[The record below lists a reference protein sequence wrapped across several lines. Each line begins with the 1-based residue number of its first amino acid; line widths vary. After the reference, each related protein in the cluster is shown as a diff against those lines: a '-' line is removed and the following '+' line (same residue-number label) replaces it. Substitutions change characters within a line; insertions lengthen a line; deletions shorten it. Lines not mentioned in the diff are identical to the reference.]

1 MLEARDVTVR
11 TPDRALLAG
20 VSLAVPA
27 GTITAVA
34 GPIGAGKSTLI
45 RVLAGLVPASRGE
58 VLLEGTPLASR
69 TRRMIAGRIAVVF
82 QESAPIEG
90 FRVRDVVGMGRH
102 PWIDPWRGPG
112 PRDAEAV
119 RDALRR
125 TRIEHLAERVHS
137 TLSGGEKQLV
147 QLARALAQDPRV
159 ILLDEPA
166 ANLDLGAQ
174 WLLGERIREMAARGL
189 AVLFSSHDL
198 ALVRRL
204 GQRVVLLRGGGVVAE
219 GDPADVLQSS
229 RIAEVFDLSHEAV
242 SGLGIGSPA
251 W

>member
-1 MLEARDVTVR
+1 MLEARGVTVR
-11 TPDRALLAG
+11 AG
-20 VSLAVPA
+20 TRELVARVSLALSA

-45 RVLAGLVPASRGE
+45 RVLAGLVPAAEGE
-58 VLLEGTPLASR
+58 VLFEGTPLAAR
-69 TRRMIAGRIAVVF
+69 TRREVAGRIAVVF

-90 FRVRDVVGMGRH
+90 FRVRDVIGMGRH

-112 PRDAEAV
+112 PRDAEV
-119 RDALRR
+119 VEDSMRR
-125 TRIEHLAERVHS
+125 TGTAHLADRVHA

-147 QLARALAQDPRV
+147 QLARALAQEPRV

-166 ANLDLGAQ
+166 ANLDLRAQ
-174 WLLGERIREMAARGL
+174 WLLGERIRELAARGL

-204 GQRVVLLRGGGVVAE
+204 GRRVILLRQGSVAAE
-219 GDPADVLQSS
+219 GEPADVLQAA
-229 RIAEVFDLSHEAV
+229 RIAEVFDLAPEAV
-242 SGLGIGSPA
+242 AGLGIR
-251 W
+251 